1 MPQDASNERLN
12 PGAQPRLRNR
22 MSRSQSKMSRSQS
35 KPREPLETLKTYPGF
50 QALRAKAETHQ
61 LQFRPKESERM
72 KQNNSLDEILDSRAE
87 SAWNSLKDNLANGAN
102 LNEAEEI
109 ALQNILVLSE
119 KEEDEGRLDREEQ
132 SSLDLPR

>member
-1 MPQDASNERLN
+1 
-12 PGAQPRLRNR
+12 